1 AKVTATGAVADWSA
15 AAAAATAGQSMH
27 QIAKT
32 REPEEPEEPEGSE
45 GGAIRIN
52 RCEPGRSPVRTR

>member
-1 AKVTATGAVADWSA
+1 MTATGAVAGRPA

-32 REPEEPEEPEGSE
+32 REPEGPKTPEFTPF
-45 GGAIRIN
+45 AL
-52 RCEPGRSPVRTR
+52 GRSPVLPRTSR